1 MKVVL
6 CIWLSTEEQQAATAL
21 SWGTIY
27 RSKPNQS
34 KCLVKSTDWK
44 IHLVLLFKSR
54 IIFWQREKKWTTENE
69 WTKTKHNVKLII
81 KVIDVPFG
89 SCFSLH
95 SVGMSLC
102 HICSYGQCFSFHQ
115 SDRAQACTGITNST
129 HSLNIV
135 VIKLF
140 LCWIWSI
147 GELALHSAV
156 L

>member
-1 MKVVL
+1 M
-6 CIWLSTEEQQAATAL
+6 
-21 SWGTIY
+21 
-27 RSKPNQS
+27 NNN
-34 KCLVKSTDWK
+34 
-44 IHLVLLFKSR
+44 
-54 IIFWQREKKWTTENE
+54 KKNP
-69 WTKTKHNVKLII
+69 KHNVKLFEHL

-115 SDRAQACTGITNST
+115 SDRAQACTGITSSI

-140 LCWIWSI
+140 LCWI
-147 GELALHSAV
+147 
-156 L
+156 